1 MGIMGVLVY
10 GGRQSIEFDDRL
22 LAHLQIVIGSKLR
35 RREGFCLSWK
45 EDIGVGGG
53 RATIWVDP
61 AISLMFQYE
70 EASALDINREW
81 LESLTL
87 AANSPRGLVVM
98 EEIPHLSAKHAGA
111 GPKPAGVR

>member
-1 MGIMGVLVY
+1 MGVLVY
-10 GGRQSIEFDDRL
+10 GGRQAIEFDDRL

-35 RREGFCLSWK
+35 RREGFYLSWK
-45 EDIGVGGG
+45 EEIGVGGG
-53 RATIWVDP
+53 RATIWLDP

-87 AANSPRGLVVM
+87 ASNSPRGLIVM
-98 EEIPHLSAKHAGA
+98 EETAHLSAKPAGA
-111 GPKPAGVR
+111 RPEPAGVR